1 MSDALLH
8 AGGLGRHVG
17 GDWIW
22 RGLGIELRAGEQL
35 ALVGPTGSGKSLLL
49 RCLASLDAVDEGDL
63 AFEARPPAE
72 WTFPE
77 YRARVVYLHQRP
89 ALWEGTVEDNLRG
102 VFKLTAHR
110 AQEYDRPAAV
120 DCLAA
125 FDRTETFLAKSTTE
139 LSGGEQQITALVRA
153 LGIGPAVLL
162 LDEPSASMDAD
173 ATRHLEALI
182 AQWVVQVPSRAV
194 VWASHDAEQVARVAN
209 RTLTLNGG
217 AGNLS

>member
-17 GDWIW
+17 DNWIW
-22 RGLGIELRAGEQL
+22 RGVGIELRAGEQL

-49 RCLASLDAVDEGDL
+49 RCLASLDAADVGDL
-63 AFEARPPAE
+63 AFEARPPTE

-89 ALWEGTVEDNLRG
+89 ALWEGTVEDNLRA
-102 VFKLTAHR
+102 VFKLTAHH

-120 DCLAA
+120 DWLAA
-125 FDRTETFLAKSTTE
+125 FDRGETFLEKSTTE

-153 LGIGPAVLL
+153 LGIDPAVLL

-182 AQWVVQVPSRAV
+182 AQWVVQVPGRAV

-217 AGNLS
+217 AGTLS